1 MRHKINRKIMD
12 KLFYLFFQR
21 LAQTSTQFVRYLYS
35 KIDWE
40 SRLIA
45 ITGARGAGK
54 STLLLQYAKLQF
66 PASKNK
72 VLYVTLDH
80 IWFANNS
87 LFDLGEE
94 FVRSGGEVLLID
106 EVHKYKTWAQ
116 EIKNLYD
123 FFPQL
128 KIVFTGSSMLEIYK
142 GNADLS
148 RRAVHYLLHGMSF
161 REFLLYD
168 KQVELP
174 VLELDK
180 ILENHIEYASI
191 VNEKTKILPAFKT
204 YLELGYYPY
213 YKTEKKH
220 YHEQLLN
227 TVNTVLEMDL
237 PAVEVIE
244 LFSIQKIKKLLFVI
258 AQRVPFTPNIA
269 DLATQIEV
277 NRNYLLNFLNILE
290 KAQLI
295 SLLRQDVSGVRTL
308 TKPDKIYLNNTNINF
323 ALENDKP
330 DIGNIRETFFFNQL
344 QAVSSVTSTKKGD
357 FKINDRYIFEIGGKN
372 KGHEQIVGLDN
383 AYLALDNL
391 EYGFGNKIPLWLFGF
406 LY

>member
-1 MRHKINRKIMD
+1 MNN
-12 KLFYLFFQR
+12 LFNLFFQR

-35 KIDWE
+35 QIDWD
-40 SRLIA
+40 SRLIG

-54 STLLLQYAKLQF
+54 STILLQYAKLQF
-66 PASKNK
+66 PGSKNK

-87 LFDLGEE
+87 LFGLGEE
-94 FVRSGGEVLLID
+94 FVRNGGEVLLID

-148 RRAVHYLLHGMSF
+148 RRAVHYVLQGMSF
-161 REFLLYD
+161 REFLQYD

-174 VLELDK
+174 AFKLEEILD
-180 ILENHIEYASI
+180 NHIEYAGM
-191 VNEKTKILPAFKT
+191 VNERTKVMPAFKA
-204 YLELGYYPY
+204 YLESGYYPY

-237 PAVEVIE
+237 PSVETIE
-244 LFSIQKIKKLLFVI
+244 PFSIQKIKKLLLVI
-258 AQRVPFTPNIA
+258 AGRVPFTPNIA

-295 SLLRQDVSGVRTL
+295 SLLRQDVSGLRTL
-308 TKPDKIYLNNTNINF
+308 TKPEKIYLHNTNITF

-330 DIGNIRETFFFNQL
+330 DIGNLRETFFFNQL
-344 QAVSSVTSTKKGD
+344 QAVAQVTSTKKGD
-357 FKINDRYIFEIGGKN
+357 FKINDKYTFEIGGKN
-372 KGHEQIVGLDN
+372 KGHEQIVGLEN

-391 EYGFGNKIPLWLFGF
+391 EYGFGNKIPIWLFGF

>member
-1 MRHKINRKIMD
+1 MD
-12 KLFYLFFQR
+12 KLFNLFFQK
-21 LAQTSTQFVRYLYS
+21 LAQTSTKFIRYLYS
-35 KIDWE
+35 QIDWE
-40 SRLIA
+40 SRLIG

-54 STLLLQYAKLQF
+54 TTILLQYAKLQF
-66 PASKNK
+66 PNAQHK

-80 IWFANNS
+80 IWFADNS

-94 FVRSGGEVLLID
+94 FVRNGGEVLLID

-148 RRAVHYLLHGMSF
+148 RRAVHYVLHGMSL
-161 REFLLYD
+161 REFILYD
-168 KQVELP
+168 KQIELP
-174 VLELDK
+174 VFELDK
-180 ILENHIEYASI
+180 ILKNHIEFADI
-191 VNEKTKILPAFKT
+191 VNEKIKIIPAFKT
-204 YLELGYYPY
+204 YLESGYYPY

-227 TVNTVLEMDL
+227 TVNAVLDVDL
-237 PAVEVIE
+237 PAVESIE
-244 LFSIQKIKKLLFVI
+244 PFSIQKIKKLLLVI
-258 AQRVPFTPNIA
+258 AQKVPFTPNIT
-269 DLATQIEV
+269 DLATLIEV

-295 SLLRQDVSGVRTL
+295 SLLRQDVSGLRTL
-308 TKPDKIYLNNTNINF
+308 SKPEKIYLNNTNINF
-323 ALENDKP
+323 ALENEKP

-344 QAVSSVTSTKKGD
+344 RVISSVTSTEKGD
-357 FKINDRYIFEIGGKN
+357 FKINDKYIFEIDGKN
-372 KGHEQIVGLDN
+372 KGHGQIIGLEN

-391 EYGFGNKIPLWLFGF
+391 EYGFSNKIPIWLFGF

>member
-1 MRHKINRKIMD
+1 MD
-12 KLFYLFFQR
+12 KLFNLFFQR

-35 KIDWE
+35 QIDWE
-40 SRLIA
+40 SRLIG

-54 STLLLQYAKLQF
+54 STILLQYAKLQF

-148 RRAVHYLLHGMSF
+148 RRAVHYVLHGMSF

-168 KQVELP
+168 KQVKLP
-174 VLELDK
+174 VFEFDK
-180 ILENHIEYASI
+180 ILENHIEYANI
-191 VNEKTKILPAFKT
+191 VNEKTKIIPAFRT
-204 YLELGYYPY
+204 YLESGYYPY

-237 PAVEVIE
+237 PAVEAIE
-244 LFSIQKIKKLLFVI
+244 PFSIQKIKKLLFVI
-258 AQRVPFTPNIA
+258 AQQVPFTPNIA

-295 SLLRQDVSGVRTL
+295 SLLRQDVSGLRTL
-308 TKPDKIYLNNTNINF
+308 TKPEKIYLNNTNINF

-344 QAVSSVTSTKKGD
+344 QAISSVTSTQKGD
-357 FKINDRYIFEIGGKN
+357 FKINDKYIFEIGGKN
-372 KGHEQIVGLDN
+372 KGHQQIVGVEN

-391 EYGFGNKIPLWLFGF
+391 EYGFGNKIPIWLFGF